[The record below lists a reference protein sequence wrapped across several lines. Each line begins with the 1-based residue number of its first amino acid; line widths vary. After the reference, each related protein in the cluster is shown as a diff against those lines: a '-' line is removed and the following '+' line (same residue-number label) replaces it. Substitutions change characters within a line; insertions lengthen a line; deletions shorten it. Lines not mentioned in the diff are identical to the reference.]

1 MIFGIRR
8 KGRTRWSPQL
18 KILTWATMIGLICGV
33 INFGE
38 PFEIMLRGLRNRM
51 APREASGQIVV
62 IAIDDESLAAVDK
75 WPLPRRYHARIIDR
89 LNELSAKQIL
99 FDINFSGR
107 SNPIDD
113 GLFEQSLANAHGK
126 VTLAVMRTIDPI
138 TGKVRSLTTIPEF
151 GEHAQLASINVK
163 RNAFGQVWDMYY
175 NRDVGEKIYP
185 TMASRLSGTKHSSL
199 DPFRV
204 DYSVRLGSVPK
215 IPFLSVL
222 KKRVSID
229 QVRGKTVIIAPVSSA
244 LDDIFPLG
252 GKGQSPGVY
261 SHVLAAE
268 TLLRGTPIDLG
279 WFGPMPFAFGAIG
292 LMLFS
297 ARRRA
302 AMMTVLFVVLAIL
315 FVPFILER
323 QIVFV
328 DIVPALFALI
338 VASFSYGML
347 LIKQR
352 SRSDGGAIN
361 FVSGLP
367 NINAMR
373 KTEPAIGSALVVAR
387 IHNFSAIAATLSSDL
402 ELALIEQITKRL
414 SFGANASDLFQ
425 GDDGVF
431 AWFSQSDD
439 GSPVTDQLDAIHAM
453 FQNSVT
459 IGARIVD
466 IDVSF
471 GVCASADRSVLN
483 RYGSALATAN
493 EAASEG
499 FRWKVADPE
508 LLKDADWKLSLLGQ
522 LDAAIDGGQVWVA
535 YQPKLDIARNRILG
549 AEALVRWTHPQKGA
563 INPEEFVLAAEQ
575 HNRIE
580 KLTSFVLE
588 HAIKAAAAIN
598 ARGIEFDVAVNISAR
613 LLDNPWLVSLTK
625 RLLIENGL
633 EPARLTLEVTESA
646 ALNPSGL
653 SHWILDELRDHGVKL
668 SIDDYG
674 TGFSTLEYLRKI
686 PATEIKIDKSFIAM
700 VDRNHSDRVMV
711 KSTIELA
718 HSLGRK
724 VVAEGVERQETL
736 DTLIK
741 MGCDI
746 AQGYLIGRPVAF
758 RGLTRQLLTDQRK
771 KAA

>member
-18 KILTWATMIGLICGV
+18 KILTWATMIGLVCGV

-38 PFEIMLRGLRNRM
+38 PFENSLRAVRNKL
-51 APREASGQIVV
+51 APREASGDIVIV
-62 IAIDDESLAAVDK
+62 SIDDRSVAELDQ
-75 WPLPRRYHARIIDR
+75 WPLPRRYHAQIIDQ
-89 LNELSAKQIL
+89 LNALGAKKIV
-99 FDINFSGR
+99 FDINFDGR
-107 SNPIDD
+107 SNPVDD
-113 GLFEQSLANAHGK
+113 ALFEQSLTRAQGK
-126 VTLAVMRTIDPI
+126 VTLAVMRTVDPV
-138 TGKVRSLTTIPEF
+138 TGEVRGLTTIPEF
-151 GEHAQLASINVK
+151 GRHAHLANINVI
-163 RNAFGQVWDMYY
+163 RNPFGQVWDMYSS
-175 NRDVGEKIYP
+175 REVAGVAYP
-185 TMASRLSGTKHSSL
+185 SLSSALSGIKNSSPDL
-199 DPFRV
+199 FRV
-204 DYSVRLGSVPK
+204 DYSVRLLSVPK
-215 IPFLSVL
+215 ISFLDVL
-222 KKRVSID
+222 RKKVSARQIN
-229 QVRGKTVIIAPVSSA
+229 GKTIVVAPVSTA
-244 LDDIFPLG
+244 LADVFPLA
-252 GKGQSPGVY
+252 GKGQAPGVY
-261 SHVLAAE
+261 AHILAAE
-268 TLLRGTPIDLG
+268 TLKRGGSTDLG
-279 WFGPMPFAFGAIG
+279 WYIPITLAIG
-292 LMLFS
+292 SIGSMLFS
-297 ARRRA
+297 TRRRIGFA
-302 AMMTVLFVVLAIL
+302 SMIAVFVTVLFG
-315 FVPFILER
+315 PFILESR
-323 QIVFV
+323 LIFIDV
-328 DIVPALFALI
+328 VPALFTL
-338 VASFSYGML
+338 SFGACAFGIL
-347 LIKQR
+347 LVKQR
-352 SRSDGGAIN
+352 SRSDGGAVN
-361 FVSGLP
+361 FVTGLP

-402 ELALIEQITKRL
+402 ELALIDQITKRL

-493 EAASEG
+493 EAAREG
-499 FRWKVADPE
+499 SRWKVADPE

-625 RLLIENGL
+625 RLLIQNGL
-633 EPARLTLEVTESA
+633 DPARLTLEVTESA
-646 ALNPSGL
+646 ALNPSGF